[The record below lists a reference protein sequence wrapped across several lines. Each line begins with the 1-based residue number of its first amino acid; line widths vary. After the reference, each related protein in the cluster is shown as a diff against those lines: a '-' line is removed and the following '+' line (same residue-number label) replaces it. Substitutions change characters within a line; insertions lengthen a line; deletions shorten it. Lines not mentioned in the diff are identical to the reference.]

1 MTTSNLTTKRIQAI
15 DMLRGLVIL
24 IMLLDHVRERFFL
37 HMQVSDP
44 MDITVTDPALFF
56 SRFAAHFCAPI
67 FVFLTG
73 LSAWLYANPASGQAR
88 SASSFLLKR
97 GLFLIALEFTLI
109 TFSWMGSYHTVWLQV
124 IWVIGLSM
132 VALALLLHLPRQ
144 WQLLVGL
151 LLVFG
156 HNLLTPI
163 NFSPDQW
170 GYSLWTILHDRNIL
184 LQTDSLT
191 IKISYPALPWFG
203 VILLGYYAGP
213 LYAAK
218 QDAQRRKQLLL
229 VAGITSLALLLVLR
243 GFNIY
248 GETLPWQEQATLL
261 QSVMSFLNFTKYP
274 PSLHFLLIT
283 LGVMCFML
291 RWMESWQ
298 HAFGRILLVF
308 GSVPMFFYIV
318 HLYALLALYSLAI
331 LLFGAN
337 QGALYGVANISTVWL
352 ISLVLAALLYWPTR
366 WFSRYKH
373 THKKPWLSYL

>member
-1 MTTSNLTTKRIQAI
+1 MDNTLTKRIQSI

-37 HMQVSDP
+37 HLQVSDP
-44 MDITVTDPALFF
+44 MDVSTTDPALFF

-73 LSAWLYANPASGQAR
+73 LSAWLYAHPANGIPR
-88 SASSFLLKR
+88 SASRFLVKR

-132 VALALLLHLPRQ
+132 LALAALLHLPRR
-144 WQLLVGL
+144 WQLILALIL
-151 LLVFG
+151 LFG
-156 HNLLTPI
+156 HNALTPI
-163 NFSPDQW
+163 NFMPEEW

-218 QDAQRRKQLLL
+218 QTPQLRKQILL
-229 VAGITSLALLLVLR
+229 VAGSASLLLLLLLR
-243 GFNIY
+243 GANIY
-248 GETLPWQEQATLL
+248 GETLPWQLQDTVV

-283 LGVMCFML
+283 LSGMCFML
-291 RWMESWQ
+291 CWMERWQ
-298 HAFGRILLVF
+298 NAFSRILLVF
-308 GSVPMFFYIV
+308 GSVPMFFYIL
-318 HLYALLALYSLAI
+318 HLYALLLLYSIAI
-331 LLFGAN
+331 WLFGAN
-337 QGALYGVANISTVWL
+337 QGALYGVEHISSIWL
-352 ISLVLAALLYWPTR
+352 ISILLAALLYWPTR

-373 THKKPWLSYL
+373 SHKKPWLSYL